1 MRGRRRRRKEGGS
14 TCLIIMKLFWAA
26 LSFRWSQT
34 LVFLYVCDTVGWSSL
49 TRRHTEIIST
59 VWSTSSA
66 SSLFLFELLDHRS
79 GRWNRPEEKK
89 KNMTPPSQQRWS
101 AFCSLWVVSDSKTQQ
116 SRWDV
121 CCLQARMGHRRP
133 CRIIKCVCST
143 NSWTDSAAVV
153 EISPRFTFG
162 ASFNVLQMQY
172 FRLCRLLDGIKC

>member
-14 TCLIIMKLFWAA
+14 TCLIIMELFWAA

-79 GRWNRPEEKK
+79 GRWNRPEKKK
-89 KNMTPPSQQRWS
+89 KNMTPPPS
-101 AFCSLWVVSDSKTQQ
+101 SDEVLFVPSGSSVTVRH
-116 SRWDV
+116 SR
-121 CCLQARMGHRRP
+121 AGG
-133 CRIIKCVCST
+133 T
-143 NSWTDSAAVV
+143 SAACRPEWDIAVPV
-153 EISPRFTFG
+153 ALLSVFAAQTREQIR
-162 ASFNVLQMQY
+162 
-172 FRLCRLLDGIKC
+172 RLWLK